1 MMGPNLYERDAA
13 HGSFVWNVMRGME
26 HYADWFNGQLE
37 PGLEHK
43 SLHVSCD
50 WANFPCSTAIK
61 DNSAIVLDTFMEYTE
76 RGTYVFLQANRSC
89 PIVSEENVVNPRVSL
104 ELHRWKREPRAYNYD
119 HMPELRAMRQYAKA
133 GQEPPWNQD
142 SVRILNMDWDVEDGA
157 GMGEYYRAEI
167 QDKALQTWA
176 ILSGML
182 NTTPDLIYNNGS
194 EAQSLESEH
203 VKQPKTKSIM
213 AETKKKSM
221 SFTDKMLE
229 RFKGQYIPEKCEDFA
244 LTIDGQIVAK
254 CPAGPTM
261 VFNAIVDD
269 EVVSYPAEMIV
280 DVPMFTILRQAE
292 QVKVGDIVCLSGQ
305 STGSRYGKV
314 TSVTKNSKT
323 GKVSSLKVIRFNGT
337 EDGASVIKDAI
348 LKQPLVEVVIN
359 FFNGTSNTPGG
370 FNPMMFLLMDGK
382 GGDMKDLL
390 MMSMMMG
397 GQNPFTGTSNNTPG
411 GFNPMMFLLMDGKGG
426 DMKDLLMMSMMMGG
440 QNPFAAFQPT
450 PQATTKPATPQAT
463 PAEGKE

>member
-397 GQNPFTGTSNNTPG
+397 GQNPF
-411 GFNPMMFLLMDGKGG
+411 
-426 DMKDLLMMSMMMGG
+426 
-440 QNPFAAFQPT
+440 AAFQPT